1 MFGWIKKVFAPVSQ
15 VTPEVTPEVEGVVC
29 EITTTVHVREEVSD
43 VVIEETVE
51 EVVVE
56 VTEPEYTVES
66 LTKLTKL
73 QLEALGREHGI
84 ELDRRKRKGTLVKEL
99 LEVLD

>member
-1 MFGWIKKVFAPVSQ
+1 MFGWIKKVFAPAPQ
-15 VTPEVTPEVEGVVC
+15 ITPEPTPEVEGVV
-29 EITTTVHVREEVSD
+29 EE
-43 VVIEETVE
+43 VIEEVKAPE
-51 EVVVE
+51 PVDEVVVE

-84 ELDRRKRKGTLVKEL
+84 ELDRRKRKDTLVKEL
-99 LEVLD
+99 LEVLHSRPA

>member
-1 MFGWIKKVFAPVSQ
+1 MFGWIKKVFAPVPQ
-15 VTPEVTPEVEGVVC
+15 VTPEPTLEVEGV
-29 EITTTVHVREEVSD
+29 
-43 VVIEETVE
+43 VE

-84 ELDRRKRKGTLVKEL
+84 ELDRRKLKDTLVKEL
-99 LEVLD
+99 LEVLV

>member
-1 MFGWIKKVFAPVSQ
+1 MV
-15 VTPEVTPEVEGVVC
+15 EVEL
-29 EITTTVHVREEVSD
+29 
-43 VVIEETVE
+43 EETVEPEPVE

-84 ELDRRKRKGTLVKEL
+84 ELDRRKRKDTLIEEL
-99 LEVLD
+99 LEVLV